1 MKLNIKGPIVPNND
15 KWFYDWLEMDAT
27 APKDIALPE
36 TGESIE
42 VIINSGGGD
51 VYAGSE
57 IYTALRSYPGEI
69 TVKIVGIAASAASVI
84 AMAGDHIEISPVAQ
98 IMIHNVSSGLYGDS
112 NAFAHE
118 SEVLSGFNQS
128 IANSYV
134 AKTGKDMA
142 ELLELMGKE
151 TWFTAEQAVEH
162 GFADKV
168 MFAAEEAPVLV
179 ASTSPI
185 FPSEVISKLAGLK
198 QMEASPVDMDK
209 LADMVAERL
218 SKKQVTEPVNHIQ
231 ETSKGLGRFCF

>member
-1 MKLNIKGPIVPNND
+1 MKIDIKGPIVPNND

-27 APKDIALPE
+27 APKDVVLPE
-36 TGESIE
+36 TGEPIE

-57 IYTALRSYPGEI
+57 IYTALRSYPGDV

-84 AMAGDHIEISPVAQ
+84 AMAGDTVEISPVAQ
-98 IMIHNVSSGLYGDS
+98 LMIHNVSSGLYGDS

-118 SEVLSGFNQS
+118 AEVLAGFNQS

-134 AKTGKDMA
+134 DKTGKSME
-142 ELLELMGKE
+142 ELLELMSKE
-151 TWFTAEQAVEH
+151 TWFTAEKAVAH
-162 GFADKV
+162 GFADTV
-168 MFAAEEAPVLV
+168 MFAVEEAPLLV
-179 ASTSPI
+179 ASTSPV

-198 QMEASPVDMDK
+198 QTKAPSIDMDK

-218 SKKQVTEPVNHIQ
+218 AKQQVTEPVNHTQ
-231 ETSKGLGRFCF
+231 EASQGLGRFCF